1 MVQVM
6 LVNQEFLFQNA
17 FRKMVDDINEC
28 QLVGV
33 AESEV
38 EAMDMM
44 SRFRPKVVFADV
56 LLGLENGIQLCAKI
70 KEKFP
75 DTMVYLLSNY
85 CNFNLIRESMQAGI
99 ADFLLKPLSRCK
111 LSTLLTECYQEK
123 ITIADSMEEELFT
136 VVEKRDYQKAC
147 TTSNQLIDRM
157 FVNDN
162 TDQRKQNLEA
172 VAEALFRLVPVFDQ
186 EQIRYYLK
194 KYELTTKTA
203 NKKPLCYLW
212 LTQIITSVFRQL
224 CIVKYTHMNQ
234 AFQYIE
240 KNLREEISLTE
251 LSEQAG
257 ISNGYLSRIFKK
269 YYHISVVDY
278 IHLRKLHMAK
288 YYMISTEMNISDI
301 AFMMGYSESGYF
313 CKIFKKYE
321 GMTPSAYLNLI
332 VKEK

>member
-33 AESEV
+33 AESEG

-136 VVEKRDYQKAC
+136 AVEKRDYQKAC

-172 VAEALFRLVPVFDQ
+172 VAEALFRLVPVLDQ

-301 AFMMGYSESGYF
+301 AFMMGYSEAGYF

>member
-17 FRKMVDDINEC
+17 FCKMVDDINEC

-44 SRFRPKVVFADV
+44 SRFQPKVVFADV

-136 VVEKRDYQKAC
+136 AVEKRDYQKAC

-301 AFMMGYSESGYF
+301 AFMMGYSEAGYF

>member
-136 VVEKRDYQKAC
+136 AVEKRDYQKAC

-194 KYELTTKTA
+194 KY
-203 NKKPLCYLW
+203 
-212 LTQIITSVFRQL
+212 
-224 CIVKYTHMNQ
+224 
-234 AFQYIE
+234 
-240 KNLREEISLTE
+240 
-251 LSEQAG
+251 
-257 ISNGYLSRIFKK
+257 
-269 YYHISVVDY
+269 
-278 IHLRKLHMAK
+278 
-288 YYMISTEMNISDI
+288 
-301 AFMMGYSESGYF
+301 
-313 CKIFKKYE
+313 
-321 GMTPSAYLNLI
+321 
-332 VKEK
+332 

>member
-33 AESEV
+33 AESGV

-44 SRFRPKVVFADV
+44 SRLRPKVVFADV

-136 VVEKRDYQKAC
+136 AVEKRDYQKAC

-157 FVNDN
+157 FVNDD

-172 VAEALFRLVPVFDQ
+172 VAEALFRLVPVLDQ

-194 KYELTTKTA
+194 KYELTTKTV

-301 AFMMGYSESGYF
+301 AFMMGYSEAGYF